1 VNVGLYLSVYSFSF
15 LNIVFLSSHS
25 FARKSTIEDCSL
37 QWGRFYPSSMSEVIV
52 RMPPSPTGGLHLGT
66 ARTALFNYLFAKHH
80 NGKIIFRWE
89 DTDKER
95 SKKEFETEI
104 LDGLLWL
111 GMDFEKESSHF
122 FRQSENK
129 EVHTQWLEKLW
140 ETGKVFPCFRTP
152 EEIDAQRKNAMAKKT
167 NFVFWSPFRDETKE
181 ILEARMKTGEK
192 FVWRLRTTK
201 DQDIQFTDL
210 IRGDISVNT
219 NTLGDFVVARGGGS
233 VLYLLANVVDDW
245 TQGVTHVLRGEDHIS
260 NTPKQILLYQAIE
273 ANLPQFGHIP
283 LVLDA
288 QKRKL
293 SKRNVDPDTCVLIKD
308 FQEKG
313 FLPEAVVNGLVLL
326 GWNPKSTEEVFS
338 FNQLVDAFD
347 LSNVNPGAAQY
358 NFDKMKW
365 FNTHWIRSI
374 DIETL
379 AKHFAEF
386 SGKKCDKKVLDVARE
401 KSRDLHDISA
411 QLEYLINDPGIDTK
425 LLLSEKMNI
434 DQTMVQRVLL
444 AIQTM
449 LEEVNENEFNRE
461 KIRKVA
467 AEKIAE
473 LEVKNGQFLSPF
485 RIALSNRPVSVGPF
499 EIAEVLGKEE
509 SLRRIKRALK

>member
-1 VNVGLYLSVYSFSF
+1 
-15 LNIVFLSSHS
+15 
-25 FARKSTIEDCSL
+25 
-37 QWGRFYPSSMSEVIV
+37 MSEVIV

-66 ARTALFNYLFAKHH
+66 ARTALFNYLFAK
-80 NGKIIFRWE
+80 NAGGKIIFRWE

-104 LDGLLWL
+104 LDGLAWL

-122 FRQSENK
+122 FRQSENR
-129 EVHTQWLEKLW
+129 EVHTRWLEKLW
-140 ETGKVFPCFRTP
+140 EMEKVFPCFVTP
-152 EEIDAQRKNAMAKKT
+152 AEIEAQRNEATKQKT
-167 NFVFWSPFRDETKE
+167 NFVFWSPFRNEKKE
-181 ILEARMKTGEK
+181 VLEEKMKSGEK
-192 FVWRLRTTK
+192 FVWRLRTPK
-201 DQDIQFTDL
+201 DQDVQFTDL
-210 IRGDISVNT
+210 IRGDISVST
-219 NTLGDFVVARGGGS
+219 NTLGDFVVARGDGS
-233 VLYLLANVVDDW
+233 VLYMLANVVDDW

-260 NTPKQILLYQAIE
+260 NTPKQILLYQSLG

-338 FNQLVDAFD
+338 FDQLVDAFD
-347 LSNVNPGAAQY
+347 LGNVNPGAAQY
-358 NFDKMKW
+358 NFEKMKW
-365 FNTHWIRSI
+365 FNTHWVRTMDLKI
-374 DIETL
+374 L
-379 AKHFAEF
+379 AKRFTEF
-386 SGKKCDKKVLDVARE
+386 SGETCDEKVLEVARE
-401 KSRDLHDISA
+401 KSRDLHDIKA
-411 QLEYLINDPGIDTK
+411 QLEYLIADPDIDTT

-434 DQTMVQRVLL
+434 DQDMVQKVLP
-444 AIQTM
+444 AIGEM
-449 LEEVNENEFNRE
+449 LGGVCEDEFNRE
-461 KIRKVA
+461 KLREVST
-467 AEKIAE
+467 EKIAE

-499 EIAEVLGKEE
+499 EIAEIIGKAET
-509 SLRRIKRALK
+509 LRRIERAQK

>member
-1 VNVGLYLSVYSFSF
+1 L
-15 LNIVFLSSHS
+15 I
-25 FARKSTIEDCSL
+25 IEDCFL
-37 QWGRFYPSSMSEVIV
+37 QWGRSYPSSMSEVIV

-66 ARTALFNYLFAKHH
+66 ARTALFNYLFAKHN

-95 SKKEFETEI
+95 SKAEFETEI
-104 LDGLLWL
+104 LDGLSWL

-122 FRQSENK
+122 FRQSENR
-129 EVHTQWLEKLW
+129 EVHTEWLMKLW
-140 ETGKVFPCFRTP
+140 EMEKVFPCFVTP
-152 EEIDAQRKNAMAKKT
+152 DEIDAQRKEATAKKT

-181 ILEARMKTGEK
+181 ALEEKMKSGDK

-219 NTLGDFVVARGGGS
+219 NTLGDFVVARGDGS

-260 NTPKQILLYQAIE
+260 NTPKQILLYQALG
-273 ANLPQFGHIP
+273 ANLPRFGHIP

-338 FNQLVDAFD
+338 FDQLVDAFD

-374 DIETL
+374 GIETL
-379 AKHFAEF
+379 AKHFEKFAGA
-386 SGKKCDKKVLDVARE
+386 SCDEKILDVARE
-401 KSRDLHDISA
+401 KSRDLHDITT
-411 QLEYLINDPGIDTK
+411 QLEYLLDDPGIDTK

-434 DQTMVQRVLL
+434 DQTMVQKVLP

-449 LEEVNENEFNRE
+449 LEEVSENEFNRE
-461 KIRKVA
+461 KIREVA
-467 AEKIAE
+467 TKKIAE
-473 LEVKNGQFLSPF
+473 LGVKNGQFLSPF
-485 RIALSNRPVSVGPF
+485 RIILSNRPVSVGPF

-509 SLRRIKRALK
+509 ALRRIKRAQE